1 MSQTQ
6 QELSEN
12 LPKLKKRKCSHWKSE
27 VTLFEVVVCDTSVVL
42 KFGRIT
48 DEKTDA
54 IVNSTNA
61 TLDQNTGISGL
72 ILAAAGDTVKAECAR
87 LSRLPND
94 GHVVTV
100 AGNLECQR
108 IIHLRDVTA
117 ETIVTLVKKT
127 LKSCDQFNMASVSF
141 PALGTDTLD
150 AQTSIKLIIK
160 GIEDYMT
167 NPSIMTIISKIGI
180 IVGEQNV
187 YDQYLK
193 FFQNY
198 QTNYPHFTAFGKTIE
213 LIKGDITDQP
223 VDCILNLTNQTL
235 NQSCGVSGAILSA
248 AGDTVKEECSRIGW
262 LTVGGAVVTSGGNL
276 KAKHIMHIIGPTLV
290 PAYEPSIDMILLKC
304 HESKFTSLAL
314 PAIGTG
320 MARVDPEA
328 SIKAILN
335 SVLNYL
341 LEALVP
347 TLERIS
353 IIVIQENIYKTY
365 LKVFRAKCT
374 EIQAIQRDERILS
387 AIQAQVKIQYPLT
400 WTNIGTSEFLEVTLE
415 EYSREFQKVKNDF
428 MASSTPGSF
437 QVLKIVRIQ
446 HVKLWQSFWINKMAV
461 DRKNPGWRNI
471 RHLYHGTAFD
481 NIKNINQGGFNRS
494 YSGVHG
500 TARGY
505 GTYFAVW
512 SNYSC
517 GNTYSIPDSNGHKY
531 VYQAAVITG
540 KYCQGTYQLKEPPHL
555 SNDPT
560 GDRYDSVADNMT
572 APTYFVVFHDDYA
585 YPEYLITFK
594 SC

>member
-1 MSQTQ
+1 M
-6 QELSEN
+6 
-12 LPKLKKRKCSHWKSE
+12 C
-27 VTLFEVVVCDTSVVL
+27 EVVVCETSVVL

-48 DEKTDA
+48 NENTDA
-54 IVNSTNA
+54 IVNPTNA
-61 TLDQNTGISGL
+61 TLDQNTGISGV

-87 LSRLPND
+87 LGRLPND

-127 LKSCDQFNMASVSF
+127 LKACDQFNMASVSI
-141 PALGTDTLD
+141 PALGTGTLH

-167 NPSIMTIISKIGI
+167 NPSIMTIISRIGI

-198 QTNYPHFTAFGKTIE
+198 KTNYPHFTAFGKTIE
-213 LIKGDITDQP
+213 LIKGDITDQA
-223 VDCILNLTNQTL
+223 VDCILNLANKTL
-235 NQSCGVSGAILSA
+235 NRSCGVSGAILSA
-248 AGDTVKEECSRIGW
+248 AGDTVKEECSRIGE
-262 LTVGGAVVTSGGNL
+262 LRLNCAVVTSGGNL
-276 KAKHIMHIIGPTLV
+276 KAKHIMHIIGPKSV
-290 PAYEPSIDMILLKC
+290 PAYGPSIDMILLKC
-304 HESKFTSLAL
+304 HERKFTSLAL

-320 MARVDPEA
+320 GVRIDPEA

-365 LKVFRAKCT
+365 LKVFQAKCT
-374 EIQAIQRDERILS
+374 EIQAIQREERIVA

-400 WTNIGTSEFLEVTLE
+400 WTNIGTSEFSEVTLGEDSE
-415 EYSREFQKVKNDF
+415 EFKKVKNDF

-446 HVKLWQSFWINKMAV
+446 HMKLWQSFWINKMAV
-461 DRKNPGWRNI
+461 DRKNLGRRNI
-471 RHLYHGTAFD
+471 HHLYHGTAFGS
-481 NIKNINQGGFNRS
+481 IKNINQGGFNRS

-500 TARGY
+500 TSKGY
-505 GTYFAVW
+505 GTYFAVQ

-517 GNTYSIPDSNGHKY
+517 SNRYSTPDSNGHKY

-560 GDRYDSVADNMT
+560 GDRYDSVVDNIGAT
-572 APTYFVVFHDDYA
+572 TFFVVFHDDYA

>member
-1 MSQTQ
+1 M
-6 QELSEN
+6 
-12 LPKLKKRKCSHWKSE
+12 C
-27 VTLFEVVVCDTSVVL
+27 EVVVCDTSVVL

-54 IVNSTNA
+54 VVNPTNA
-61 TLDQNTGISGL
+61 TLDQNTGISGV

-100 AGNLECQR
+100 AGNLEFQR

-127 LKSCDQFNMASVSF
+127 LKACDQFNMASVSF

-167 NPSIMTIISKIGI
+167 NPSIMTIISKISI
-180 IVGEQNV
+180 IVGELNV
-187 YDQYLK
+187 YDQYLM

-248 AGDTVKEECSRIGW
+248 AGDKVKEECSRIGG
-262 LTVGGAVVTSGGNL
+262 LRVNCAVVTSGGNL
-276 KAKHIMHIIGPTLV
+276 KAKHIMHIIGPTSV

-353 IIVIQENIYKTY
+353 IIVFQEKIYKTY
-365 LKVFRAKCT
+365 LKVFQAKCT
-374 EIQAIQRDERILS
+374 EIQAIQREERILA

-400 WTNIGTSEFLEVTLE
+400 WTNIGTSEFLEVTLREDSE
-415 EYSREFQKVKNDF
+415 EFKKVKNDF

-437 QVLKIVRIQ
+437 QVLKIARIQ

-461 DRKNPGWRNI
+461 DRKNPGKRNI

-494 YSGVHG
+494 YCGVHG
-500 TARGY
+500 TAKGY
-505 GTYFAVW
+505 GTYFAVR

-517 GNTYSIPDSNGHKY
+517 GNTYSTPDSNGHKY

-572 APTYFVVFHDDYA
+572 ATTYFVVFHDDYA